1 MFSVTAA
8 LICVVQVAL
17 SFHYDPA
24 LYVPKWK
31 HFLEAQE
38 NLTNNLF
45 ANYDPAISPVYTNID
60 RNQPIGYDPD
70 APKRWNYTVL
80 LYYLKLIEVTEP
92 EEKVSLVLELMENW
106 YDPRLSWNSSIY
118 GNISVIH
125 ARQEK
130 VWSPTLSAFGVN
142 EIIDFRDQ
150 DFRLVSID
158 STGGLANYLSV
169 RVSAICRMDVSMFP
183 FDNQICETYFCL
195 PLFNRVQVQVF
206 NEIYEGILQQN
217 VVKFM
222 GNSEWKVTN
231 LSSRVELLN
240 YNDNFGNMELAVFE
254 IRIQRNPLYYM
265 YMIVFP
271 SFIINTISI
280 IAVFLQHADK
290 MSKLNVGLTNIMTMT
305 FILGV
310 MADKIPRTGNI
321 PLLGIYIIVNLVI
334 MILAIVVVIVITEL
348 REWAVPRLKLKKG
361 KIRLIILVP
370 EWNDFLNY
378 QQKLMADLFQN
389 YDDTVAPVY
398 TKLDITKPIGY
409 NPLAPKRF
417 NYTVYLYYLKLVEVI
432 EPEEK
437 VSVVLEMAEYWYDPR
452 LAWNPSSYGDIQM
465 LHMRQDRVWS
475 PTISS
480 FRINDIVDFRDQD
493 FRMVCV
499 ENTGH
504 VYTSLSIK
512 ISLNCPMNVAKF
524 PYDSQTCVIQF
535 CMPLFFMQHVEM
547 FNTIYAGILNTTV
560 WERMGN
566 SEWDLVNLT
575 NRIELL
581 TYNDG
586 QGDMQLATFEIKIR
600 RNPMYYIYMIIFPSF
615 IINALSIIG
624 VFMRKTDKMSKVS
637 LLNVGLTN
645 IMTMTFI
652 LGVMADKIP
661 KTGSIP
667 LLGIYII
674 INLFIMVFAV
684 GLTTILEELQKCAV
698 PRLRAKKS
706 RLHRQLEYVLGDP
719 LETICMVILEVV
731 NLANFFVMIGLWIS
745 DSG

>member
-321 PLLGIYIIVNLVI
+321 PLL
-334 MILAIVVVIVITEL
+334 
-348 REWAVPRLKLKKG
+348 
-361 KIRLIILVP
+361 VP

-512 ISLNCPMNVAKF
+512 ISLNCPMNVARF

-560 WERMGN
+560 WERM
-566 SEWDLVNLT
+566 
-575 NRIELL
+575 
-581 TYNDG
+581 
-586 QGDMQLATFEIKIR
+586 
-600 RNPMYYIYMIIFPSF
+600 
-615 IINALSIIG
+615 
-624 VFMRKTDKMSKVS
+624 
-637 LLNVGLTN
+637 LNVGLTN